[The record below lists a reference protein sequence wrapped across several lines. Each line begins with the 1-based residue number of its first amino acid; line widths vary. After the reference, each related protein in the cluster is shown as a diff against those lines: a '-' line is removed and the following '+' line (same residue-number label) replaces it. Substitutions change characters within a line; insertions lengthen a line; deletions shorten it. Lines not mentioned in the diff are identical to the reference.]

1 MRYLL
6 ILAVYIAL
14 TAYCITDIIIHPEEN
29 PHGLPKILWIFVIIL
44 VPYAGA
50 AAWFFLKYRR
60 GRPAPPR
67 PSAPDDD
74 PDYLRWLQQQERRRK
89 RGGEGA

>member
-14 TAYCITDIIIHPEEN
+14 TAYCITDVINQPDKN
-29 PHGLPKILWIFVIIL
+29 PHGLPKLLWIAVIIL
-44 VPYAGA
+44 VPYVGA
-50 AAWFFLKYRR
+50 AAWLLLRFRR
-60 GRPAPPR
+60 GRPAPPAQ
-67 PSAPDDD
+67 SAPDDD

-89 RGGEGA
+89 RGSEGK